1 MNKIYIYDL
10 FISSILAAI
19 NIKYIKLPV
28 YKILTGLIWGAFI
41 FASLLIN
48 FDYIL
53 HFITFIII
61 SIAGIAIYILLKVPV
76 INDISIIFWLL
87 YGASVI
93 VIVSLIISKK
103 LMFINMYNEGEL
115 GSKGND
121 GLIGLSGT
129 LSYPDSLQ
137 DKCYLTLVQHIDDY
151 LKKNKLY
158 NNIDFV
164 KDEPQF
170 KNLYFKNILKRI
182 CYSKEFGYNI
192 YNINNNCNNTTPIQ
206 KQEYSNTKC
215 NNNADC
221 NINQMCQLINTT
233 TTKKGRYCINRQN
246 TIKDNFDKYKDV
258 LDSEER
264 LSLLTKKLL
273 HEILSWVKL
282 ILKNNKHE
290 NTKLN
295 EKLGFSKDIITTKF
309 VDNRFIDEYKYN
321 SKLGHKFLGN
331 YFYTDRLF
339 DDIDDCDEDTEECND
354 CTNPF
359 ITIKKREYYK
369 WGMN

>member
-28 YKILTGLIWGAFI
+28 YRILTGIIWGTFI

-61 SIAGIAIYILLKVPV
+61 SIAGIVIYILLKVPV
-76 INDISIIFWLL
+76 INDIFIIFWLL

-103 LMFINMYNEGEL
+103 LMFINMYNEGEI

-121 GLIGLSGT
+121 GPIGTSGT
-129 LSYPDSLQ
+129 LEYPDSLHE
-137 DKCYLTLVQHIDDY
+137 KCYLTLVQHIDDY

-182 CYSKEFGYNI
+182 CYSKEFGYDI
-192 YNINNNCNNTTPIQ
+192 YNVPTNNCNTTTPIQ
-206 KQEYSNTKC
+206 NTK
-215 NNNADC
+215 DS
-221 NINQMCQLINTT
+221 
-233 TTKKGRYCINRQN
+233 
-246 TIKDNFDKYKDV
+246 FDKYKDV
-258 LDSEER
+258 LDSEVR
-264 LSLLTKKLL
+264 LSLLTKELL
-273 HEILSWVKL
+273 DEILDNNDSWVKL
-282 ILKNNKHE
+282 ILKNNEHE
-290 NTKLN
+290 NNKLN
-295 EKLGFSKDIITTKF
+295 EKLGFSKDTDIDNIYNTTKF
-309 VDNRFIDEYKYN
+309 VDNRFINENKYN

-331 YFYTDRLF
+331 YFYTERLF
-339 DDIDDCDEDTEECND
+339 DDIDDCDEDTEECGD
-354 CTNPF
+354 YKNPF
-359 ITIKKREYYK
+359 TTIKQSEYYK

>member
-28 YKILTGLIWGAFI
+28 YRILTGIIWGTFI

-76 INDISIIFWLL
+76 INDIFIIFWLL

-103 LMFINMYNEGEL
+103 LMFINMYNEGEI

-121 GLIGLSGT
+121 GPIGTSGT
-129 LSYPDSLQ
+129 LEYPDSLHE
-137 DKCYLTLVQHIDDY
+137 KCYLTLVQHIDDY

-182 CYSKEFGYNI
+182 CYSKEFGYDI
-192 YNINNNCNNTTPIQ
+192 YNVPTNNCNTTTPIQ
-206 KQEYSNTKC
+206 NTK
-215 NNNADC
+215 DS
-221 NINQMCQLINTT
+221 
-233 TTKKGRYCINRQN
+233 
-246 TIKDNFDKYKDV
+246 FDKYKDV
-258 LDSEER
+258 LDSEVR
-264 LSLLTKKLL
+264 LSLLTKELL
-273 HEILSWVKL
+273 DEILYWVKL

-295 EKLGFSKDIITTKF
+295 EKLGFSKDTITNNIYTTKF
-309 VDNRFIDEYKYN
+309 VDNRFIDENKYN

-331 YFYTDRLF
+331 YFYTERLF
-339 DDIDDCDEDTEECND
+339 DDIDN
-354 CTNPF
+354 NPF
-359 ITIKKREYYK
+359 TTIKQSEYYK
-369 WGMN
+369 WGMNNYNHLTCNYTN